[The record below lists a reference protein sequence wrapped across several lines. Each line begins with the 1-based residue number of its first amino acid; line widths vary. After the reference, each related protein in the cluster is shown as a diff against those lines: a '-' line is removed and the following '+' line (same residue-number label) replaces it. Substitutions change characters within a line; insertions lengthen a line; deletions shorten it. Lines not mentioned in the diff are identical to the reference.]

1 MDRSRFIYLTD
12 LMLVPV
18 FVLSFYTGIE
28 LHIAGHGTDHEVW
41 HNWAVFHVVTSLL
54 FMLLGFIH
62 MKSHWKWY
70 KGLAITG
77 RNNKLKIVMLLSIV
91 FISLVATGI
100 GLFFVH
106 GANSPLGLC
115 HYQNGLILSILGL
128 QHIFKR
134 RQFLFRGF
142 TPHIFGKKKE
152 LK

>member
-1 MDRSRFIYLTD
+1 MDRSRLIYLTD

-18 FVLSFYTGIE
+18 FALSFYTGIE
-28 LHIAGHGTDHEVW
+28 LHVAGHGNNHEIW
-41 HNWAVFHVVTSLL
+41 HNWAAFHVITSLL

-70 KGLAITG
+70 KGLASTG
-77 RNNKLKIVMLLSIV
+77 KKNKWKIVLLLSIV

-106 GANSPLGLC
+106 GVNSPIRLF
-115 HYQNGLILSILGL
+115 HYKNGLILSILGL

-134 RQFLFRGF
+134 RKFLYRGF
-142 TPHIFGKKKE
+142 ITHVLGKR
-152 LK
+152 